1 MKRKIFL
8 TLVLVTMFFIGS
20 NNVDAL
26 SCKVGESG
34 CTRSAIEKELN
45 AEGKELACL
54 YETTVSNDKY
64 YNYIYYDRWET
75 DSNNFQL
82 LGNNAAFKNVY
93 GGNSTLSIKSHNVV
107 FNSSLETNACPKNSY
122 IMRDNHSN
130 DYICF
135 DDEKSCL
142 SYDSSV
148 MNYETTTSKLVLD
161 NINNIIFKGTD
172 NYKDYINES
181 DYCFYN
187 LPLNNYDNSYIVYS
201 LSKNGILYFQDN
213 GNKKFTLG
221 LNTSKKGNDFLNT
234 SSIYSFVSSSHS
246 SCPSEI
252 YHYYHDAG
260 SSGKYY
266 LFRDE
271 KSNEDG
277 VELKSTFKL
286 YTGYDNP
293 DFNKD
298 QEDIGCEI
306 FSEELR
312 NIIND
317 IMSYIRIGVPLL
329 LIVLIGLDFG
339 KASFSG
345 DEKAISK
352 SKKNAIT
359 RIIIAVIIFF
369 VPTILNLIFNI
380 ANDVWADAHYEIC
393 VIDEK

>member
-1 MKRKIFL
+1 MKRKLFL
-8 TLVLVTMFFIGS
+8 TLVFVTMFFIGS

-34 CTRSAIEKELN
+34 CTKEAIEQELVN
-45 AEGKELACL
+45 DGKELACL

-64 YNYIYYDRWET
+64 YNYIYYDRRET

-82 LGNNAAFKNVY
+82 LGKNATFKNVY
-93 GGNSTLSIKSHNVV
+93 GGGSTLNIKNKNVA
-107 FNSSLETNACPKNSY
+107 FNASLETNTCPKNSY
-122 IMRDNHSN
+122 IMRDNRSD

-135 DDEKSCL
+135 DNEKSCL
-142 SYDSSV
+142 SYDSNVVS
-148 MNYETTTSKLVLD
+148 YEKSSSKLILD
-161 NINNIIFKGTD
+161 NMNNIIFKGTD
-172 NYKDYINES
+172 SYKDYINNNEF
-181 DYCFYN
+181 CVYN
-187 LPLNNYDNSYIVYS
+187 LPLNSYDNSYIIYS
-201 LSKNGILYFQDN
+201 LNKNAILFFQDN

-221 LNTSKKGNDFLNT
+221 LNTSKNGNDFLNT
-234 SSIYSFVSSSHS
+234 SSIYSFVSSTHN

-260 SSGKYY
+260 ASGKYY
-266 LFRDE
+266 LLRDE
-271 KSNEDG
+271 KSAEDG
-277 VELKSTFKL
+277 VELKYTFKL
-286 YTGYDNP
+286 YNKYDMP
-293 DFNKD
+293 DFDND
-298 QEDIGCEI
+298 QKNIGCEI

-312 NIIND
+312 NIINE

-329 LIVLIGLDFG
+329 LIILIAVDFG
-339 KASFSG
+339 KASFAN
-345 DEKAISK
+345 DEKVLVK

-393 VIDEK
+393 VINEK